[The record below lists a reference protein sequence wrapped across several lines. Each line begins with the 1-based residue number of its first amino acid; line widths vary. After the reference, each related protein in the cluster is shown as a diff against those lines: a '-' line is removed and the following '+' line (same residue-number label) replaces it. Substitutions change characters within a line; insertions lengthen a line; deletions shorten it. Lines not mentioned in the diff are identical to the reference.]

1 LSRPQKGTRTDMDL
15 LTQEEID
22 QALADDLPEWEQD
35 GTAIARELEAPTFL
49 DGISLVQRVAEAAE
63 NMDHHPDI
71 DIRYTTLTFTLSTHS
86 EGGLTRNDL
95 ELAAKIDRL
104 AADL

>member
-1 LSRPQKGTRTDMDL
+1 MDL
-15 LTQEEID
+15 LSQDEID
-22 QALADDLPEWEQD
+22 QALTDDLPEWEQD
-35 GTAIARELEAPTFL
+35 GTAIAREIEAPTFL
-49 DGISLVQRVAEAAE
+49 DGISLVQRVAEVAE

-71 DIRYTTLTFTLSTHS
+71 DIRYTTLTFTLTTHS

-95 ELAAKIDRL
+95 DLADRIDRL